1 MTKMLSNVIRILIV
15 IWLATLTHV
24 MAEVYEML

>member
-15 IWLATLTHV
+15 IWLAALTHV